1 MKLLLLQDAVYLPT
15 FGGGNKANRL
25 LLESLAARGHSCR
38 VIAPALTTRAG
49 PTTPEEFLAQMAE
62 RGVEVLEA
70 SPTAYRLRHRGVE
83 VEALLPTDL
92 AAHGDL
98 IRRRTAEIRPDHL
111 LVSDDKRHFLL
122 ASALDADPEGVVLLV
137 HTLLHLPFGPMATEA
152 SAEQTALLRRV
163 PRIIAVSRYVQSFLR
178 AAGLESSVLPFPVY
192 GPGPF
197 PNLGSPD
204 RGFVTLINPCA
215 EKGLAIFLELARCF
229 PDLPFAAVPTWG
241 AGAEELA
248 LLAAVPNVRVLPPAD
263 DIGEILVQTRVLL
276 VPSLIPET
284 FGYVAT
290 EALLRGIPVLA
301 ADIGG
306 LPEAMLGVGC
316 LLPVRPA
323 ERRDGGWVSP
333 PQDVTPW
340 SQTLGELLADPEVYA
355 VRSLASRE
363 AAGRFAAGAD
373 AAAFEAFLAGG
384 TL

>member
-25 LLESLAARGHSCR
+25 LLEGLAARGHSCR

-49 PTTPEEFLAQMAE
+49 PTTPEELRAQMTE

-70 SPTAYRLRHRGVE
+70 SPAAYRLRHRGVE

-98 IRRRTAEIRPDHL
+98 IRRRIAELHPDHV

-122 ASALDADPEGVVLLV
+122 ASALDADPERVVLLV
-137 HTLLHLPFGPMATEA
+137 HTLLHLPFGPLATEA
-152 SAEQTALLRRV
+152 SEEQTALVRRV

-178 AAGLESSVLPFPVY
+178 AAGLESTVLPFPVY

-197 PNLGSPD
+197 PNLGRPD
-204 RGFVTLINPCA
+204 RGFVTLVNPCA
-215 EKGLAIFLELARCF
+215 EKGLAIFLELAWRF
-229 PDLPFAAVPTWG
+229 PEIPFAAVPTWG
-241 AGAEELA
+241 AGEEELA
-248 LLAAVPNVRVLPPAD
+248 QLAAVPNVQVLPAAD
-263 DIGEILVQTRVLL
+263 DIGEILARTRVLL

-306 LPEAMLGVGC
+306 LPEATVGVGC

-323 ERRDGGWVSP
+323 ERRDGRWVVP
-333 PQDVTPW
+333 PQDVAPW
-340 SQTLGELLADPEVYA
+340 SRVLGRLLADPELYA
-355 VRSLASRE
+355 ARSRASWE
-363 AAGRFAAGAD
+363 AAGRFVAGAD
-373 AAAFEAFLAGG
+373 AAAFEAFL
-384 TL
+384 